1 MNKPDEDSHT
11 KLQDDHETIDL
22 YNFGKPGNIDTAHIP
37 PRTTSL
43 TSFATLEAEEL
54 QFTRWYRVR
63 HILSK
68 ALFSRVYFV
77 LYFIIIAISLFLL
90 IWNLVNFWDHPKEI
104 WYMILEGF
112 INFSLVVD
120 VIARM
125 IVEGTT
131 YFKKWFNYLDMFLTA
146 LCVVLFVIYVISVQG
161 SVQEAVG
168 QNLDVIIILLRL
180 AAQIPRVILF
190 IRNQSKRHKIA
201 KEQAKGIDLTSSNV
215 DLDFTL
221 GETYIS
227 ERDSVTSNEE
237 EDRKNYV

>member
-146 LCVVLFVIYVISVQG
+146 LCVVLFVIYCARISTG
-161 SVQEAVG
+161 GCWTKFGRYHNFIEISSTNSTCNIIHSKPKQET
-168 QNLDVIIILLRL
+168 QNC
-180 AAQIPRVILF
+180 
-190 IRNQSKRHKIA
+190 KRA
-201 KEQAKGIDLTSSNV
+201 S
-215 DLDFTL
+215 
-221 GETYIS
+221 
-227 ERDSVTSNEE
+227 
-237 EDRKNYV
+237 

>member
-1 MNKPDEDSHT
+1 MRCAICYLCNKVSSIFT
-11 KLQDDHETIDL
+11 FT
-22 YNFGKPGNIDTAHIP
+22 N
-37 PRTTSL
+37 
-43 TSFATLEAEEL
+43 
-54 QFTRWYRVR
+54 QF
-63 HILSK
+63 
-68 ALFSRVYFV
+68 
-77 LYFIIIAISLFLL
+77 
-90 IWNLVNFWDHPKEI
+90 
-104 WYMILEGF
+104 
-112 INFSLVVD
+112 
-120 VIARM
+120 
-125 IVEGTT
+125 
-131 YFKKWFNYLDMFLTA
+131 
-146 LCVVLFVIYVISVQG
+146 SVQG

-168 QNLDVIIILLRL
+168 QNLDTIIILLRL